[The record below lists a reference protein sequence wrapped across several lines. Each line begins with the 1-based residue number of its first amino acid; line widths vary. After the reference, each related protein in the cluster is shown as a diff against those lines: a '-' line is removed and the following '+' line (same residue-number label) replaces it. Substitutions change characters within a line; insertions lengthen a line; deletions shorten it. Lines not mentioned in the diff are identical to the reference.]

1 MGCVE
6 IEEHRAAL
14 MMDLLLCKYF
24 LRAAAAV
31 VVGMCVGI
39 GNVHG
44 LGEINRLATSGARR
58 LVLKQKSK
66 SLG

>member
-31 VVGMCVGI
+31 VVGMCVG
-39 GNVHG
+39 NVHG